1 VKKNIDVAARIHK
14 MLRKVA
20 VLIADNV
27 IARFTITTCAN
38 GRMAKAKCCIVVG
51 NKLSGK
57 NVPLNKNIGV
67 INRNIG

>member
-1 VKKNIDVAARIHK
+1 MKKNIEVATKIHII
-14 MLRKVA
+14 LRKVA

-38 GRMAKAKCCIVVG
+38 GSMAKATYCTVSG
-51 NKLSGK
+51 NKLRGK
-57 NVPLNKNIGV
+57 NVPLNKNMGV